1 MFLDTG
7 NLEEIKKALKKKQFP
22 FFEGVTTNPTILLKE
37 NRPRKTHIG
46 SIQAKVVF
54 VQAAGLTEE
63 EIWEDVLRIQAIEP
77 AEGTVIGLKI
87 PAHEA
92 GIKVIAKVRA
102 NFPNEII
109 LATAIFSSEQ
119 GYIAALSGADYLAP
133 YYNRMEVS
141 GLDAAKTIEE
151 LRYVLDLQG
160 LEDVKIMGAS
170 FKNSRQIM
178 QALASGADTVT
189 IGYDL
194 FLQMMNK
201 PLALE
206 SIEKFNEHHAALPK

>member
-7 NLEEIKKALKKKQFP
+7 NLEEIKKALQFP

-37 NRPRKTHIG
+37 NQPRKTHIAH
-46 SIQAKVVF
+46 IQAKMVF
-54 VQAAGLTEE
+54 VQAAGLSEE
-63 EIWEDVLRIQAIEP
+63 EIWEDVLRIQTIEP
-77 AEGTVIGLKI
+77 AQGTVIGLKI

-102 NFPNEII
+102 KFPEAII

-119 GYIAALSGADYLAP
+119 GYIAALSGANYLAP

-141 GLDAAKTIEE
+141 GLDAAKTIAE

-160 LEDVKIMGAS
+160 LLNVKIMGAS

-206 SIEKFNEHHAALPK
+206 SIEKFNEHNATLPK

>member
-7 NLEEIKKALKKKQFP
+7 NLEEIKRALQFQ

-37 NRPRKTHIG
+37 NQPRKTHIAH
-46 SIQAKVVF
+46 IQAKMVF
-54 VQAAGLTEE
+54 VQAAGLSEE
-63 EIWEDVLRIQAIEP
+63 EIWEDVLRIQTIEP
-77 AEGTVIGLKI
+77 AQGTVVGLKI

-102 NFPNEII
+102 KFPEAII

-141 GLDAAKTIEE
+141 GLDAAKTIAE

-160 LEDVKIMGAS
+160 LLNVKIMGAS

-206 SIEKFNEHHAALPK
+206 SIEKFNEHNAALPK

>member
-7 NLEEIKKALKKKQFP
+7 NLEEIKRALQFP

-37 NRPRKTHIG
+37 NQPRKTHIAN
-46 SIQAKVVF
+46 IPAKLVF
-54 VQAAGLTEE
+54 VQAAGLTEA
-63 EIWEDVLRIQAIEP
+63 EIWEDVARIQAIEP
-77 AEGTVIGLKI
+77 AKGTTIGLKI

-102 NFPNEII
+102 EFPEAII

-151 LRYVLDLQG
+151 LRFVLDLQG

-178 QALASGADTVT
+178 QALVSGADTVT

-206 SIEKFNEHHAALPK
+206 SIEKFNEHQAALPE

>member
-7 NLEEIKKALKKKQFP
+7 NLEEIKKTLQFP

-92 GIKVIAKVRA
+92 GIKVIANVRA

-178 QALASGADTVT
+178 QALASGANTVT

>member
-7 NLEEIKKALKKKQFP
+7 NLEEIKRALQFS

-37 NRPRKTHIG
+37 NQPRKTQIANI
-46 SIQAKVVF
+46 SAKLVF
-54 VQAAGLTEE
+54 VQAAGLTED
-63 EIWEDVLRIQAIEP
+63 EIWEDVARIQAIEP
-77 AEGTVIGLKI
+77 AKGTTIGLKI

-92 GIKVIAKVRA
+92 GIKVVARVRA
-102 NFPNEII
+102 EFPEAII

-160 LEDVKIMGAS
+160 LENVKIMGAS

-178 QALASGADTVT
+178 QALVSGADTVT

-206 SIEKFNEHHAALPK
+206 SIEKFNEHQAALPK

>member
-7 NLEEIKKALKKKQFP
+7 NLEEIKKALQFP

-54 VQAAGLTEE
+54 VQAAGLMEE

-109 LATAIFSSEQ
+109 LATAIFSLEQ

>member
-7 NLEEIKKALKKKQFP
+7 NLEEIKKALQFP

-109 LATAIFSSEQ
+109 LSTAIFSSEQ

>member
-7 NLEEIKKALKKKQFP
+7 NLEEIKKALQFP

-37 NRPRKTHIG
+37 NKPRNRHIAN
-46 SIQAKVVF
+46 IPAKVVF
-54 VQAAGLTEE
+54 VQAAGLTEG

-206 SIEKFNEHHAALPK
+206 SIEKFNEHQAALPK

>member
-7 NLEEIKKALKKKQFP
+7 NLEEIKKALQFP

-37 NRPRKTHIG
+37 NQPRKTHIAN
-46 SIQAKVVF
+46 IPAKLVF
-54 VQAAGLTEE
+54 VQAAGLTEA
-63 EIWEDVLRIQAIEP
+63 EIWEDVARIQAIEP
-77 AEGTVIGLKI
+77 AKDTTIGLKI

-102 NFPNEII
+102 EFPEAII

-151 LRYVLDLQG
+151 LRFVLDLQG

-189 IGYDL
+189 ISYDL

-206 SIEKFNEHHAALPK
+206 SIEKFNEHQAALPK

>member
-7 NLEEIKKALKKKQFP
+7 NLEEIKKALQFP

-37 NRPRKTHIG
+37 NKPRKTHIE
-46 SIQAKVVF
+46 SIPAKVVF

-206 SIEKFNEHHAALPK
+206 SIEKFNEHQAALPK

>member
-1 MFLDTG
+1 MFLDSG
-7 NLEEIKKALKKKQFP
+7 NLEEIKKALQFP

-37 NRPRKTHIG
+37 NQPRKTHIAQI
-46 SIQAKVVF
+46 SAKLVF
-54 VQAAGLTEE
+54 VQAAGLTEA
-63 EIWEDVLRIQAIEP
+63 EIWDDVLRIQAIQP
-77 AEGTVIGLKI
+77 ADGTTIGLKI

-92 GIKVIAKVRA
+92 GIKVITKVRA
-102 NFPNEII
+102 KFPDAII

-119 GYIAALSGADYLAP
+119 GYIASLAGADYLAP

-160 LEDVKIMGAS
+160 LQAVKIMGAS

-206 SIEKFNEHHAALPK
+206 SIEKFNEHNDALPK

>member
-7 NLEEIKKALKKKQFP
+7 NLEEIKKALQFP

-63 EIWEDVLRIQAIEP
+63 EIWEDVLRIQAIES

>member
-7 NLEEIKKALKKKQFP
+7 NLEEIKKALQFP

-201 PLALE
+201 PLSLE

>member
-7 NLEEIKKALKKKQFP
+7 NLEEIKKALQFP

-37 NRPRKTHIG
+37 NQPRKTHIAN
-46 SIQAKVVF
+46 IPAKLVF
-54 VQAAGLTEE
+54 VQAAGLTED
-63 EIWEDVLRIQAIEP
+63 EIWEDVTRIQAIEP
-77 AEGTVIGLKI
+77 AKGTTIGLKI

-102 NFPNEII
+102 EFPEAII

-151 LRYVLDLQG
+151 LRSVLDLQG

-189 IGYDL
+189 ISYDL

-206 SIEKFNEHHAALPK
+206 SIEKFNEHQAALPE

>member
-7 NLEEIKKALKKKQFP
+7 NLEEIKKALQFP

-37 NRPRKTHIG
+37 NKPRKTHIT
-46 SIQAKVVF
+46 SILAKVVF

-133 YYNRMEVS
+133 YFNRMEVS

-206 SIEKFNEHHAALPK
+206 SIEKFNEHQAALPK

>member
-7 NLEEIKKALKKKQFP
+7 NLEEIKKALLFP

-178 QALASGADTVT
+178 QAFASGADTVT

>member
-7 NLEEIKKALKKKQFP
+7 NLEEIKKALQFP

-102 NFPNEII
+102 NFLNEII

>member
-7 NLEEIKKALKKKQFP
+7 NLEEIKKALQFP

-63 EIWEDVLRIQAIEP
+63 EIWEDVFRIQAIEP

>member
-7 NLEEIKKALKKKQFP
+7 NLEEIKKALQFP

-63 EIWEDVLRIQAIEP
+63 EIWEDVLRIQVIEP

>member
-7 NLEEIKKALKKKQFP
+7 NLEEIKKALQFP

-37 NRPRKTHIG
+37 NQPRKTQIANI
-46 SIQAKVVF
+46 SAKLVF
-54 VQAAGLTEE
+54 VQAAGLTED
-63 EIWEDVLRIQAIEP
+63 EIWEDVARIQAIEP
-77 AEGTVIGLKI
+77 AKGTTIGLKI

-92 GIKVIAKVRA
+92 GIKVIARVRA
-102 NFPNEII
+102 EFPEAII

-160 LEDVKIMGAS
+160 LENVKIMGAS

-178 QALASGADTVT
+178 QALVSGADTVT

-206 SIEKFNEHHAALPK
+206 SIEKFNEHQAALPK

>member
-7 NLEEIKKALKKKQFP
+7 NLEEIKKALQFP

-151 LRYVLDLQG
+151 LRYVLDMQG

>member
-7 NLEEIKKALKKKQFP
+7 NLEEIKKALQFP

-37 NRPRKTHIG
+37 NKPRNTHIANIPG
-46 SIQAKVVF
+46 KVVF

-77 AEGTVIGLKI
+77 AESTVIGLKI

-206 SIEKFNEHHAALPK
+206 SIEKFNEHQAALPK

>member
-7 NLEEIKKALKKKQFP
+7 NLGEIKKALQFP

>member
-7 NLEEIKKALKKKQFP
+7 NLEEIKKALQFS

-37 NRPRKTHIG
+37 NQPRKTHIAN
-46 SIQAKVVF
+46 IPAKLVF
-54 VQAAGLTEE
+54 VQAAGLTED
-63 EIWEDVLRIQAIEP
+63 EIWEDVVRIQAIEP
-77 AEGTVIGLKI
+77 AQGTVIGLKI

-92 GIKVIAKVRA
+92 GVKVIAQVRA
-102 NFPNEII
+102 KFPDAII

-141 GLDAAKTIEE
+141 GLDAAKTIAE
-151 LRYVLDLQG
+151 LRYILDLQG

-189 IGYDL
+189 ISYDL

-206 SIEKFNEHHAALPK
+206 SIEKFNEHHLALPK

>member
-7 NLEEIKKALKKKQFP
+7 NLEGIKKALQFP

>member
-7 NLEEIKKALKKKQFP
+7 NLEEIKKALQFP

-37 NRPRKTHIG
+37 NRPRKTHIW

-206 SIEKFNEHHAALPK
+206 SIEKFNEHHVALPK

>member
-7 NLEEIKKALKKKQFP
+7 NLEEIKKALQFS

-37 NRPRKTHIG
+37 NQPRKTHIAN
-46 SIQAKVVF
+46 IPAKLVF
-54 VQAAGLTEE
+54 VQAAGLTEA
-63 EIWEDVLRIQAIEP
+63 EIWEDVARIQAIEP
-77 AEGTVIGLKI
+77 AKGTTIGLKI

-92 GIKVIAKVRA
+92 GIKVIVKVRA
-102 NFPNEII
+102 EFPEAII

-151 LRYVLDLQG
+151 LRSVLDLQG

-189 IGYDL
+189 ISYDL

-206 SIEKFNEHHAALPK
+206 SIEKFNEHQAALPE

>member
-7 NLEEIKKALKKKQFP
+7 NLEEIKKALQFP

-37 NRPRKTHIG
+37 NKPRNTHIG

-63 EIWEDVLRIQAIEP
+63 EIWEDVIRIQAIEP

>member
-7 NLEEIKKALKKKQFP
+7 NLEEIKKALQFP

>member
-7 NLEEIKKALKKKQFP
+7 NLEEIKKALQFP

-37 NRPRKTHIG
+37 NRPRNTHIG

>member
-7 NLEEIKKALKKKQFP
+7 NLEEIKKALQFP

-54 VQAAGLTEE
+54 VQATGLTEE

>member
-7 NLEEIKKALKKKQFP
+7 NLEEIKKALQFS

-37 NRPRKTHIG
+37 NQPRKTHIAN
-46 SIQAKVVF
+46 IPAKLVF
-54 VQAAGLTEE
+54 VQAAGLTEA
-63 EIWEDVLRIQAIEP
+63 EIWEDVARIQAIEP
-77 AEGTVIGLKI
+77 AKGTTIGLKI

-102 NFPNEII
+102 EFPEAII

-151 LRYVLDLQG
+151 LRFVLDLQG

-206 SIEKFNEHHAALPK
+206 SIEKFNEHQAALPK

>member
-7 NLEEIKKALKKKQFP
+7 NLEEIKKALQFS

-37 NRPRKTHIG
+37 NKPRNTHIG

>member
-7 NLEEIKKALKKKQFP
+7 NLEEIKKALQFS

-37 NRPRKTHIG
+37 NQPRKTHIAN
-46 SIQAKVVF
+46 IPAKLVF
-54 VQAAGLTEE
+54 VQAAGLTED
-63 EIWEDVLRIQAIEP
+63 EIWEDVVRIQAIEP
-77 AEGTVIGLKI
+77 AQGTVIGLKI

-92 GIKVIAKVRA
+92 GVKVIAQVRA
-102 NFPNEII
+102 KFPDAII

-141 GLDAAKTIEE
+141 GLDAAKTIAE

-189 IGYDL
+189 ISYDL

-206 SIEKFNEHHAALPK
+206 SIEKFNEHHLALPK

>member
-1 MFLDTG
+1 MFLDSG
-7 NLEEIKKALKKKQFP
+7 NLEEIKKALQFP

-37 NRPRKTHIG
+37 NQPRKTHIAQI
-46 SIQAKVVF
+46 SAKLVF
-54 VQAAGLTEE
+54 VQAAGLTEA
-63 EIWEDVLRIQAIEP
+63 EIWDDVLRIQAIQP
-77 AEGTVIGLKI
+77 ADGTTIGLKI

-92 GIKVIAKVRA
+92 GIKVMTKVRA
-102 NFPNEII
+102 KFPDAII

-119 GYIAALSGADYLAP
+119 GYIASLAGADYLAP

-160 LEDVKIMGAS
+160 LQAVKIMGAS

-206 SIEKFNEHHAALPK
+206 SIEKFNEHNDALPK

>member
-7 NLEEIKKALKKKQFP
+7 NLEEIKKALQFP

-151 LRYVLDLQG
+151 LRYVLDLQV

>member
-7 NLEEIKKALKKKQFP
+7 NLEEIKKALQFP

-37 NRPRKTHIG
+37 NRPRKMHIG

>member
-7 NLEEIKKALKKKQFP
+7 NLEEIKKALQFP

-37 NRPRKTHIG
+37 NKPRNTHIVN
-46 SIQAKVVF
+46 IPAKVVF

-206 SIEKFNEHHAALPK
+206 SIEKFNEHQAALPK

>member
-7 NLEEIKKALKKKQFP
+7 NLEEIKKALQFP

-160 LEDVKIMGAS
+160 QEDVKIMGAS